1 MVFSGTGTVQTYV
14 VPVTGNYIIE
24 AAGAEGGPAAGRGGK
39 GARIKGAFNLTQ
51 GEVLRIVVG
60 RQGAPGSTSPKSTG
74 GGGGGSFVWKSDV
87 ALPLPAKPML
97 VAGGGGGGASAAH
110 GSNGAV
116 EMDVASGAGLS
127 GRCGYGGATNFV
139 DFSYSGGG
147 GTGWRSSG
155 KIGSAPTHCY
165 GGTRWIGGN
174 GANYCDHHGGTGG
187 YGGGGGG
194 SIMGDGSGGGGGYSG
209 GRGGTQNGP
218 AGGGGGSY
226 NAGTHQ
232 DNAPG
237 VQAGDGYVTIV
248 AVPAAVTIV
257 TPGTFPGNSPLS
269 ATSEIV
275 LEDIRPP
282 IVIDTRLAKRPA
294 LDQPKASDCVDAPIQ

>member
-1 MVFSGTGTVQTYV
+1 MVFSGTDTVQTYV

-24 AAGAEGGPAAGRGGK
+24 AAGAEGGPASCLGGR
-39 GARIKGAFNLTQ
+39 GARIKGVFNLTQ

-60 RQGAPGSTSPKSTG
+60 RRGSPGSASPKSTG

-87 ALPLPAKPML
+87 ALPLPAKPIL
-97 VAGGGGGGASAAH
+97 VAGGGGGGASSVP
-110 GSNGAV
+110 GGDGAV

-155 KIGSAPTHCY
+155 KIGSAPTHCF
-165 GGTRWIGGN
+165 GGSRWIGGN
-174 GANYCDHHGGTGG
+174 GANYCDHEGGGGG

-237 VQAGDGYVTIV
+237 FQRGDGYVTI
-248 AVPAAVTIV
+248 ASVPASVTIV
-257 TPGTFPGNSPLS
+257 TPETLPSASPLGIDLS
-269 ATSEIV
+269 ASSEGM
-275 LEDIRPP
+275 RPP
-282 IVIDTRLAKRPA
+282 IVVDTRLSKQPE
-294 LDQPKASDCVDAPIQ
+294 LNQPKTSARVDTPLP